1 MSETFVLATHNPGK
15 LREFDKIAKRLGFIV
30 ITRDEAGVPHD
41 FDVVEDGTTFEENSY
56 KKAHEIML
64 MTGMPTMADDSGLSV
79 DSLDGAPGVYSARF
93 GGVDGDSKR
102 NYEKLLSLM
111 EGMEGDERR
120 AHFTTVITV
129 CYPDGRTVTASGQC
143 FGHIACEPLGDKG
156 FGYDPVFIPDGYD
169 ETFGVMGPEVKNR
182 ISHRAKAM
190 EQLEKHLEEE
200 SKSWNSLNSNTL

>member
-1 MSETFVLATHNPGK
+1 MAEIFVLATHNPGK
-15 LREFDKIAKRLGFIV
+15 LKEFDKIAKRLGFSV

-64 MTGMPTMADDSGLSV
+64 MTGMPTMADDSGLMV

-93 GGVDGDSKR
+93 CGVDGDSKR
-102 NYEKLLSLM
+102 NYTKLLSLM
-111 EGMEGDERR
+111 EGMKGDERK

-143 FGHIACEPLGDKG
+143 FGTIAEEPSGEQG

-169 ETFGVMGPEVKNR
+169 YTFGVMGPDVKNK

-200 SKSWNSLNSNTL
+200 SKSWNRKA

>member
-1 MSETFVLATHNPGK
+1 MTETFVLATHNPGK
-15 LREFDKIAKRLGFIV
+15 LKEFDKIAKRLGFKV

-102 NYEKLLSLM
+102 NYEKLLHLM
-111 EGMEGDERR
+111 EGMKGEERK

-143 FGHIACEPLGDKG
+143 FGRIAEKPVGDKG

-169 ETFGVMGPEVKNR
+169 ETFGVMGPEVKNK

-190 EQLEKHLEEE
+190 EQLEDHLEEE
-200 SKSWNSLNSNTL
+200 SKKWSDRA